1 MMSHSLARHQAVA
14 FLTGATFGAVLG
26 LMLGSLAGASLAQAA
41 VAIWRWVREEVLHQ
55 EDEVDFELLL
65 Q

>member
-1 MMSHSLARHQAVA
+1 MMSAQMARERTVV
-14 FLTGATFGAVLG
+14 FLTGATIGALIG
-26 LMLGSLAGASLAQAA
+26 LLLGSWVGDALTQPLLSA
-41 VAIWRWVREEVLHQ
+41 WRWVREEILHQ

>member
-1 MMSHSLARHQAVA
+1 MTLAQIARERTVA
-14 FLTGATFGAVLG
+14 FLTGATFGALIG
-26 LMLGSLAGASLAQAA
+26 LLLGSWAGDALMQPLAGA
-41 VAIWRWVREEVLHQ
+41 WRWVREEVLQQ

>member
-1 MMSHSLARHQAVA
+1 MMTAQLARERAVV
-14 FLTGATFGAVLG
+14 FLTGATFGALVGLVLG
-26 LMLGSLAGASLAQAA
+26 SWVGAVLANALLGA
-41 VAIWRWVREEVLHQ
+41 WRWVRTEVLHQ

>member
-1 MMSHSLARHQAVA
+1 MMTAQLVRERAVV
-14 FLTGATFGAVLG
+14 FLTGATFGALIGLVLG
-26 LMLGSLAGASLAQAA
+26 SWAGAVLANALLSA
-41 VAIWRWVREEVLHQ
+41 WRWVRTDLLHQ

>member
-1 MMSHSLARHQAVA
+1 MMTAQLARERTVV
-14 FLTGATFGAVLG
+14 FLTGATFGALIG
-26 LMLGSLAGASLAQAA
+26 LALGSWIGDALTGGLLTA
-41 VAIWRWVREEVLHQ
+41 WRWVREEVLHH

>member
-1 MMSHSLARHQAVA
+1 MMTAPSARQQAFA
-14 FLTGATFGAVLG
+14 FLTGATFGALIGLVLG
-26 LMLGSLAGASLAQAA
+26 SWAGDALAQSLANG
-41 VAIWRWVREEVLHQ
+41 WRWVREEILHQ

>member
-1 MMSHSLARHQAVA
+1 MMTAQLARERTVV
-14 FLTGATFGAVLG
+14 FLTGATFGALIG
-26 LMLGSLAGASLAQAA
+26 LALGSWIGDALTGGLLG
-41 VAIWRWVREEVLHQ
+41 VWRWVREEVLHQ

>member
-1 MMSHSLARHQAVA
+1 MISAQPARDRAVV
-14 FLTGATFGAVLG
+14 FLTGATCGALIG
-26 LMLGSLAGASLAQAA
+26 LLLGSWVGDALASGLLSA
-41 VAIWRWVREEVLHQ
+41 WRWVREEVLHQ

>member
-1 MMSHSLARHQAVA
+1 MMTAQLARERTLV
-14 FLTGATFGAVLG
+14 FLTGATFGALLG
-26 LMLGSLAGASLAQAA
+26 LLLGSWVGEALTGGLLHAWG
-41 VAIWRWVREEVLHQ
+41 WVREEVLHQ

>member
-1 MMSHSLARHQAVA
+1 MMTARIARERAVA
-14 FLTGATFGAVLG
+14 FLTGATFGALLG
-26 LMLGSLAGASLAQAA
+26 LLLGSWAGDALMQPLVSA
-41 VAIWRWVREEVLHQ
+41 WRWVREEILQQ